1 MVKINFNTGMPT
13 SISHRGFKLQYS
25 IASKCKLQPHI
36 DTYIIYSLYLPQ
48 LFTTRLH
55 NFIHIFILQLVIG
68 RMTETMEDS
77 LILRIPIMRMATPTA
92 ISLYMYQTRSQESL
106 YISSTFCLE
115 TEEETVPMM
124 LTSRQVKISNSMNKK
139 QNIYF
144 TLEL

>member
-13 SISHRGFKLQYS
+13 SSSHRGFKLQYS
-25 IASKCKLQPHI
+25 IASKCKLQQYI
-36 DTYIIYSLYLPQ
+36 DTYILYLPQ

-68 RMTETMEDS
+68 RMTQTMEDS

-106 YISSTFCLE
+106 YISNTFCLG

-124 LTSRQVKISNSMNKK
+124 RTSRQVKISNSMNKK
-139 QNIYF
+139 QNNYF
-144 TLEL
+144 TLAL